1 MTGLDI
7 ARSLDPT
14 ALPETH
20 YSVLGIEPTAAP
32 EQVQDAY
39 EQSIEEIR
47 AESLA
52 AYSLVASEEVERQ
65 LQQVSRAYMELINPH
80 TRNEYDQELLT
91 KAITVAE
98 PEPPEPESAKVV
110 PPEKMSHRR
119 EPSSKVVFLNTA
131 NRFFGPPQKGIAKP
145 DSSMSA
151 VPTPTSADNSSAF
164 VGQVH
169 QRHSTYQQL
178 NAKVDS
184 ARKRVQVYLEHREA
198 EGIPLH
204 FDGPTLRDIR
214 NLAEVTFEELTAVT
228 CVRQVYLEALE
239 SENYEA
245 LPAEIYLKGYLSSY
259 ARALEL
265 PKSRVQ
271 EEYLSRYR
279 AQKKRR

>member
-39 EQSIEEIR
+39 EQSIEKIR

-145 DSSMSA
+145 DSLMSA

-169 QRHSTYQQL
+169 QRHSTYQKL
-178 NAKVDS
+178 NA
-184 ARKRVQVYLEHREA
+184 R
-198 EGIPLH
+198 
-204 FDGPTLRDIR
+204 
-214 NLAEVTFEELTAVT
+214 
-228 CVRQVYLEALE
+228 
-239 SENYEA
+239 
-245 LPAEIYLKGYLSSY
+245 
-259 ARALEL
+259 
-265 PKSRVQ
+265 
-271 EEYLSRYR
+271 
-279 AQKKRR
+279 

>member
-52 AYSLVASEEVERQ
+52 AYSLIASEEVERQ
-65 LQQVSRAYMELINPH
+65 LQRVSCAYMKLINPN
-80 TRNEYDQELLT
+80 TRNEYDQELLMT
-91 KAITVAE
+91 ATTVAK
-98 PEPPEPESAKVV
+98 PEPPEPEATKVV
-110 PPEKMSHRR
+110 PREKVIPRR
-119 EPSSKVVFLNTA
+119 EPSPKVVFLNTA
-131 NRFFGPPQKGIAKP
+131 NRFWGPPQQEIVKP
-145 DSSMSA
+145 DSPTSV
-151 VPTPTSADNSSAF
+151 VPPITSADSSSVF
-164 VGQVH
+164 IGQVH
-169 QRHSTYQQL
+169 QRRSTYQQL

-184 ARKRVQVYLEHREA
+184 SRERVQLYLEHREG
-198 EGIPLH
+198 EGEALH

-214 NLAEVTFEELTAVT
+214 HLAGVTFEELTAVT

-239 SENYEA
+239 SENYETF
-245 LPAEIYLKGYLSSY
+245 PSEIYLKGYLSSY

-265 PKSRVQ
+265 PEHRVQ
-271 EEYLSRYR
+271 EEYLNRYR
-279 AQKKRR
+279 TKQKRH